1 MGPSCSRND
10 VDAFLASWNAGR
22 KARITAANA
31 ARRMSYAAVGATEGE
46 GLRSI
51 ARSCARGERTR
62 LTMSFDYL
70 LRRNILLRRDA
81 VKRQHHER
89 YNEAAL

>member
-1 MGPSCSRND
+1 MGSSCSNS
-10 VDAFLASWNAGR
+10 DAEAIWAYGNVGR
-22 KARITAANA
+22 KARITAVSEA
-31 ARRMSYAAVGATEGE
+31 RMSCAAGGATEGE

-51 ARSCARGERTR
+51 ARPGARGERTR

-70 LRRNILLRRDA
+70 LHRNILLRRDA

-89 YNEAAL
+89 CNEAAL